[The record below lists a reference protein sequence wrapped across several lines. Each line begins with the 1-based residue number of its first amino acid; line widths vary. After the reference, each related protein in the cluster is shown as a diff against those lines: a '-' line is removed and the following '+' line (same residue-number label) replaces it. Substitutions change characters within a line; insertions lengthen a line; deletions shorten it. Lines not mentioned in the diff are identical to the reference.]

1 VGDLE
6 DGKLE
11 LFPGDEIIFTTEKVV
26 GTKHK
31 IYVSYANLAL
41 DVKMGE
47 RIFLDDGK
55 MEVAVK
61 EILNEKEILIRVT
74 LGGTLLPKK
83 GVNLPDSSLT
93 MPALTPK
100 DIEDLDFIIENE
112 LDWVALSFV
121 RKVADIL
128 DLKQRIKAKN

>member
-1 VGDLE
+1 ME
-6 DGKLE
+6 QK
-11 LFPGDEIIFTTEKVV
+11 K
-26 GTKHK
+26 K

-61 EILNEKEILIRVT
+61 EILNEKEIMIRVT

-83 GVNLPDSSLT
+83 GGKPS
-93 MPALTPK
+93 
-100 DIEDLDFIIENE
+100 
-112 LDWVALSFV
+112 
-121 RKVADIL
+121 
-128 DLKQRIKAKN
+128 